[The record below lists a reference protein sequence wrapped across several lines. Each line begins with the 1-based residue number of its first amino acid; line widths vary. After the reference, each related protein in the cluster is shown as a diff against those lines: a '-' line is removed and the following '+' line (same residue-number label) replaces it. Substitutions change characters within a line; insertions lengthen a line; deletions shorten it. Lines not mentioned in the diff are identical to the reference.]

1 MPFYENNL
9 LILMSHA
16 LQAATKQPN
25 YAAFREYKILNL
37 ALRQKIIL
45 FLVDTILEQFGQYD
59 K

>member
-1 MPFYENNL
+1 
-9 LILMSHA
+9 MSHA

-59 K
+59 T